1 MKNIFKFV
9 QNWAVEKS
17 LTAYVY
23 KDGCCSFL
31 ENLLSNYIQNT
42 SNPHHADLLVVSGIV
57 NKKSIA
63 VLEKIYNQ
71 MPAPKYIL
79 TVGNCSINGGIFK
92 NNDVIQLKNFLPV
105 SVEIPGC
112 PVSSDSIRQGIK
124 ELRNIIR
131 RE

>member
-1 MKNIFKFV
+1 MINIFKYI

-23 KDGCCSFL
+23 RDGCCSFL
-31 ENLLSNYIQNT
+31 ENLLSNHIEST
-42 SNPHHADLLVVSGIV
+42 SNPHHADLLVVSGVV
-57 NKKSIA
+57 NKKSIF
-63 VLEKIYNQ
+63 VLEKIFNQ

-79 TVGNCSINGGIFK
+79 AIGNCSINGGIFK
-92 NNDVIQLKNFLPV
+92 KNDVVELKKYLPV

-112 PVSSDSIRQGIK
+112 PVSPESIRKGIK
-124 ELRNIIR
+124 ELRSSIR